1 MSNLKDLLKEVNNAV
16 ISSSPQP
23 VIDLIEDFKGTNM
36 DREKTE
42 KLSVGLLNLFKSI
55 QDHSQKLDTYFK
67 CFRAL
72 MPILGPDII
81 VSELWEPVLL
91 PILHS
96 PFQPKFIVE
105 EVKGITRDIL
115 TNETERVIT
124 FRKGIL
130 EIYLKESSMV
140 GKAAGQDQGV
150 IGEQIHAFWYQNLNN
165 ILRSFGGV
173 KTKDFFDLL
182 NSYFIQQQYR
192 LQVLSLLTEF
202 VRSQN
207 LYIHQILETPLL
219 DSLFK
224 SLQRDTSTTIIS
236 LSLTA
241 LIMLL
246 PHICISVV
254 SYLPLLSLLTEFV
267 RSQNLYIHQILETP
281 LLDSL
286 FKSLQR
292 DTSTTIISL
301 SLTALIML
309 LPHIC
314 ISVVSYLPR
323 LYTVF
328 IRVLLWD
335 KHNFGSMNFEG
346 DDYELIDNVMIFPE
360 VPKVH
365 DLPKINILNDED
377 SWEQCDSSFDNV
389 PSTPPNC
396 LHLFTILY
404 GMFPCNTIKFL
415 RDPTTWLKERNFPS
429 SYEGIGDDTIRSRS
443 VPLLR
448 RHTLHPNLILS
459 DSQKELSDT
468 SRWMKVESADVVA
481 ECVGFDIENALS
493 SSSISISKFKP
504 PPSLSS
510 NNDNN
515 DDEFT
520 EKELKELK
528 ELEDTTTWIITEK
541 GLRNSQEIK
550 DLEDTTTTTEK
561 IRRTSQSIS
570 MQEIV
575 NVHQALKSGVDI
587 VVGDDPWVSKIIS
600 YSNAPYSSSP
610 SSLSP
615 SLLQPPSPSLP
626 PSSLSQNSPLLQKTQ
641 KPLLSQQASIAF
653 LQREIMLL
661 RNELNFELYLKQ
673 QYLQH
678 IGRLHRDH
686 ILDSRVEAERQN
698 LYITYRNLRV
708 QLDKTKED
716 FNRQKDEAASIKKKH
731 IKWEDELKVKLKKYR
746 NEANERKS
754 EIDKLEQELREA
766 KLTISIQAKQIEES
780 NAKNFKLE
788 SEIKVNEPQIQKLN
802 EYKNQV
808 NQLTKQLVIWES
820 DSRKFQEQKLLM
832 ETLVSQWH
840 KMELKLESSE
850 VEIKSLKS
858 LVSSQSCI
866 IDDLKIKLEP
876 FSTETT
882 NALTKQMNIWTFERD
897 KRDKAFK
904 KLEIQYE
911 KVKKRNEELE
921 WRNME
926 LLAGAE
932 SR

>member
-16 ISSSPQP
+16 ISSSPQS
-23 VIDLIEDFKGTNM
+23 VIDLIEDFKGTTM

-42 KLSVGLLNLFKSI
+42 KVSAGLLNIFKSVR
-55 QDHSQKLDTYFK
+55 DHSQKLDTYFK

-72 MPILGPDII
+72 IPILGPDII
-81 VSELWEPVLL
+81 ISELWDPVLV

-96 PFQPKFIVE
+96 PFQPKYIVE

-124 FRKGIL
+124 FRKRIL

-140 GKAAGQDQGV
+140 GKAAGQDQGE
-150 IGEQIHAFWYQNLNN
+150 IGEQIHAFWYRNLNN

-182 NSYFIQQQYR
+182 NSYFIQKQYR

-202 VRSQN
+202 IRSQN

-254 SYLPLLSLLTEFV
+254 P
-267 RSQNLYIHQILETP
+267 
-281 LLDSL
+281 
-286 FKSLQR
+286 
-292 DTSTTIISL
+292 
-301 SLTALIML
+301 
-309 LPHIC
+309 
-314 ISVVSYLPR
+314 YLPR

-328 IRVLLWD
+328 IRILLWD
-335 KHNFGSMNFEG
+335 KHNFGSINSEG
-346 DDYELIDNVMIFPE
+346 DDYELIDDVTMFPE
-360 VPKVH
+360 VPQVH
-365 DLPKINILNDED
+365 DLPKINITNDED
-377 SWEQCDSSFDNV
+377 SWDQCGS
-389 PSTPPNC
+389 
-396 LHLFTILY
+396 
-404 GMFPCNTIKFL
+404 
-415 RDPTTWLKERNFPS
+415 DPTTWFKERNFPS
-429 SYEGIGDDTIRSRS
+429 FYEGIGDAVIRSRS
-443 VPLLR
+443 MPLLR

-481 ECVGFDIENALS
+481 ECV
-493 SSSISISKFKP
+493 
-504 PPSLSS
+504 
-510 NNDNN
+510 
-515 DDEFT
+515 
-520 EKELKELK
+520 ELK
-528 ELEDTTTWIITEK
+528 ELEDTTTEK
-541 GLRNSQEIK
+541 V
-550 DLEDTTTTTEK
+550 
-561 IRRTSQSIS
+561 RRVSQSIS

-575 NVHQALKSGVDI
+575 DVHKALKSGVDI
-587 VVGDDPWVSKIIS
+587 VVGDDPWASKIIS
-600 YSNAPYSSSP
+600 YSNVP
-610 SSLSP
+610 SSL
-615 SLLQPPSPSLP
+615 LHPPPSLP
-626 PSSLSQNSPLLQKTQ
+626 LPSLPQESPLPQKTQ
-641 KPLLSQQASIAF
+641 KPLLLQQASISF

-686 ILDSRVEAERQN
+686 ILDSRVEAEHQN

-708 QLDKTKED
+708 QLDKTKEA
-716 FNRQKDEAASIKKKH
+716 FNRQKDETASIKKKH
-731 IKWEDELKVKLKKYR
+731 IKWEDELKVKLRKYR

-766 KLTISIQAKQIEES
+766 KLTINIQAKQIEES

-788 SEIKVNEPQIQKLN
+788 SEIKVHEPQIQKLN
-802 EYKNQV
+802 EYKNQI

-832 ETLVSQWH
+832 ETLVGQWH
-840 KMELKLESSE
+840 KMEFKLESSE

-858 LVSSQSCI
+858 LV
-866 IDDLKIKLEP
+866 
-876 FSTETT
+876 
-882 NALTKQMNIWTFERD
+882 RD
-897 KRDKAFK
+897 KRDNAFK

-911 KVKKRNEELE
+911 KVTKRNEELE

-926 LLAGAE
+926 LLARVE